1 MMRNRPIALVASS
14 GARRLG
20 AVMGALTCLAAGVA
34 SARDALDPP
43 PGNVLLLSTTGVGTQ
58 NYVCSTAAKAG
69 TLSFRSTGPRSA
81 LSVPLA
87 GARTTELADN
97 ILDAVPGHA
106 ATASPGCVEAAD
118 GTRQYCPAWRSPL
131 DQSVVYGTTVASV
144 AAGSGSSC
152 PNGGA
157 VPCLLL
163 KALVTTPGEVTPS
176 LLGAV
181 TYIQRL
187 NTIGGTAPRTA
198 CTAGEIEQVPY
209 SATYD
214 FYSARR

>member
-1 MMRNRPIALVASS
+1 M
-14 GARRLG
+14 
-20 AVMGALTCLAAGVA
+20 TCLAAGGA
-34 SARDALDPP
+34 SARDALEPP
-43 PGNVLLLSTTGVGTQ
+43 PGNVLFLSTTGVGTQ
-58 NYVCSTAAKAG
+58 NYVCSAG
-69 TLSFRSTGPRSA
+69 TTTSSLSFRSTGPRSA

-87 GARTTELADN
+87 GTRTIELADN
-97 ILDAVPGHA
+97 ILDAVPGQA

-131 DQSVVYGTTVASV
+131 DASVVYGTTIASV
-144 AAGSGSSC
+144 VAGSGSSC

-163 KALVTTPGEVTPS
+163 KALANTPGEVTPS

-187 NTIGGTAPRTA
+187 NTMGGAAPTTA

-214 FYSARR
+214 FYTARR